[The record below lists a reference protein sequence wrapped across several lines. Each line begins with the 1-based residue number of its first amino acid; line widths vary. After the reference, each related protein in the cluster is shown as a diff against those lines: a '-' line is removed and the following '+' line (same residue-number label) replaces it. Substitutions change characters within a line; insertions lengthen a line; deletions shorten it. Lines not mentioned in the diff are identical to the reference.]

1 VVVVVLDVFGMVVGL
16 LSVEAELINILKEN
30 K

>member
-1 VVVVVLDVFGMVVGL
+1 MVVVVLDVFGMVVGL